1 MSKAAPSNINVIVIN
16 KAGKVGKSTISKH
29 LIAPMLG
36 ADWIQVETFNDSG
49 SGAKAMVAGRNFEF
63 VAEAA
68 VSATRSLCID
78 IGNSNYQAAM
88 KELQEID
95 GFADRVQLWVV
106 PCKESAGVMND
117 SLSTVLDLIK
127 NLGVHPSRILVLPND
142 VESPEE
148 GLVSFK
154 KLALAAT
161 KYGFHFC
168 TVAIPQN
175 PKFDVFNADER
186 SVMQIAADDTDYDAA
201 IADETDFDQRDRL
214 AQALILRGRAR
225 ALAGKLNQ
233 VWLASPLASLAFV

>member
-1 MSKAAPSNINVIVIN
+1 MSNTAQFNVIVIN

-49 SGAKAMVAGRNFEF
+49 MGAKAMVAGRKFEF

-68 VSATRSLCID
+68 VGATRSLCID

-95 GFADRVQLWVV
+95 GFASRIHLWVV

-117 SLSTVLDLIK
+117 SLSTIFDLIK
-127 NLGVHPSRILVLPND
+127 NLNLHPGRIVVLPND
-142 VESPEE
+142 VEAPEE
-148 GLVSFK
+148 GLDSFK
-154 KLALAAT
+154 KLAHAAT

-168 TVAIPQN
+168 SVAIPQN

-186 SVMQIAADDTDYDAA
+186 SVIQIAADETDYDAA
-201 IADETDFDQRDRL
+201 IAAETDYDQRDRL

-225 ALAGKLNQ
+225 TLAGKLKQ
-233 VWLASPLASLAFV
+233 VWSASPLASLVAA